1 MYKRL
6 PVTNKSR
13 FNIRFAIVKTANE
26 KKIGGGGAPGFNP
39 MLKPCK
45 YWTYEITFLKFRI
58 TLE

>member
-1 MYKRL
+1 MMYKRL

-26 KKIGGGGAPGFNP
+26 KKIFFAFGFNP
-39 MLKPCK
+39 VLKPRK
-45 YWTYEITFLKFRI
+45 YWTREITFLKFRI